1 MDVAQTRSNAGSSF
15 RVYHVSD
22 IATVL
27 RRPISTAGMVWCQ
40 SGAMPMKKC
49 TRSPYIGLP
58 PTELACPPRPGG
70 RPRVCVGRAGD
81 GPPSLLIL
89 MRQELDL
96 TLALGFQEGGVLL
109 LASLRSRREKL
120 RAGGGHVRAAT
131 VLSNKRRRRG
141 RWRSGATAGRQA
153 GAQQLFSR
161 VRCSLVVGNRCDHWQ
176 R

>member
-58 PTELACPPRPGG
+58 PTELACPPRPGPVAGVCGQG
-70 RPRVCVGRAGD
+70 RRRAALSSHLDAPGTRSHARSWFSGRWRFAFGVASKQTGKTARWWWTCARGNCSLKQTPPTRALAIWSNSRQAG
-81 GPPSLLIL
+81 
-89 MRQELDL
+89 RC
-96 TLALGFQEGGVLL
+96 
-109 LASLRSRREKL
+109 
-120 RAGGGHVRAAT
+120 AAT
-131 VLSNKRRRRG
+131 VLTG
-141 RWRSGATAGRQA
+141 QMLAG
-153 GAQQLFSR
+153 G
-161 VRCSLVVGNRCDHWQ
+161 W
-176 R
+176 